1 MNQIKMI
8 GIDHNKASVEYREM
22 FSFTKAGIREALE
35 ILKDET
41 GIDGAVI
48 LSTCNRLELWISA
61 KEGVDISLYDELCSL
76 KHITEGDYRD
86 LFVIRQ
92 DEEAITHLF
101 ETACGLRSKIIG
113 DDQIISQ
120 VKDALSLSREVFCT
134 DKVLETLFRNA
145 IAAGKKVKTDVHLTN
160 NDASAVTGTIKL
172 LKRQGYDISSLTCM
186 VIGNGEMGK
195 LAANALIAEGA
206 DVTVT
211 VRQYHHGQ
219 VQIPNSCSR
228 INYGDRMDY
237 LPYCDLVISATTS
250 PNCTVKFSE
259 FSQSARKPSVMLV
272 DLAVPRDIDQE
283 CGSLDGVTLYD
294 IDSFGSDIEHDKLEQ
309 ATKEAQGIIQEYI
322 KEFHLW
328 LSCTDLV
335 PMIRKVCQQAAND
348 VDLRVA
354 KPIRKLAA
362 DDSDKKELESSIE
375 AAASKVVNKLL
386 FGLRD
391 HLDISTWRDCVEAAS
406 KIYEQ

>member
-76 KHITEGDYRD
+76 KHITEGDYRN

-206 DVTVT
+206 DVTV
-211 VRQYHHGQ
+211 
-219 VQIPNSCSR
+219 
-228 INYGDRMDY
+228 
-237 LPYCDLVISATTS
+237 
-250 PNCTVKFSE
+250 
-259 FSQSARKPSVMLV
+259 SVWGCFV
-272 DLAVPRDIDQE
+272 
-283 CGSLDGVTLYD
+283 S
-294 IDSFGSDIEHDKLEQ
+294 
-309 ATKEAQGIIQEYI
+309 
-322 KEFHLW
+322 
-328 LSCTDLV
+328 
-335 PMIRKVCQQAAND
+335 
-348 VDLRVA
+348 
-354 KPIRKLAA
+354 
-362 DDSDKKELESSIE
+362 
-375 AAASKVVNKLL
+375 
-386 FGLRD
+386 
-391 HLDISTWRDCVEAAS
+391 
-406 KIYEQ
+406 